1 MQSKTLRQ
9 SLNPV
14 IKELTNSI
22 DHWSEVAV
30 RQDNVSPQEHLY
42 YHKLVKVMEDLKL
55 FIIEQERYTNEE
67 LRLPSRSDGGLY
79 RRVDDRMED
88 SGVEHF
94 G

>member
-1 MQSKTLRQ
+1 MQSKTLRE
-9 SLNPV
+9 SLSPV

-30 RQDNVSPQEHLY
+30 RQDSVLPQEHLY

-67 LRLPSRSDGGLY
+67 LRLPSRANGRLHRRMDDG
-79 RRVDDRMED
+79 MED
-88 SGVEHF
+88 SGIEYF